1 MNLQTLGGRR
11 FMLSVGVGVVASAL
25 QYLGKLDPAGNSYML
40 IILGT
45 VASYITGNTFQK
57 IKE

>member
-1 MNLQTLGGRR
+1 
-11 FMLSVGVGVVASAL
+11 MLSVGVGVVASAL